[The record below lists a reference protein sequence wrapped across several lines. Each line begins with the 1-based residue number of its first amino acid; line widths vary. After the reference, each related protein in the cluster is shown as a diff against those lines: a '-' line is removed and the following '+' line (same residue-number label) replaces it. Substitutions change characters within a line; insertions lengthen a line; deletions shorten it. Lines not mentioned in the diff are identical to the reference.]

1 MPDSTFSNVVLPQ
14 PEGPMMAIISPSP
27 MLTSTP
33 LTACTV
39 DSPEAYS
46 FHNSLASITARMN
59 LLQRNC
65 VDKLPLQSI
74 AMGAQNT
81 ELTIAVLCFGPLG
94 EILERNQSITLETPA
109 TCQTAIVQLGIEEWL
124 DKGLTVA
131 VNGAMSALDTVL
143 HDGDELALLPPVSG
157 G

>member
-1 MPDSTFSNVVLPQ
+1 
-14 PEGPMMAIISPSP
+14 
-27 MLTSTP
+27 
-33 LTACTV
+33 
-39 DSPEAYS
+39 
-46 FHNSLASITARMN
+46 MN

-74 AMGAQNT
+74 IMGEDNT
-81 ELTIAVLCFGPLG
+81 ELTIAVLCFGPLA
-94 EILERNQSITLETPA
+94 EILERNHSITLETPA